1 MTRDDKNWLAQ
12 QQADNRP
19 PHHSS
24 ASAILAVV
32 GFVALFWCAACAW
45 TIRLMEVARG

>member
-1 MTRDDKNWLAQ
+1 VTRDDQNWLAQ

-19 PHHSS
+19 PDHT
-24 ASAILAVV
+24 ATTAVLLVV

-45 TIRLMEVARG
+45 TIKLI